1 MKSQLW
7 AYNNCCTATTVPH
20 PRHAQ
25 MQPGN
30 FPPNILKKRDKK
42 AMMRENDSNMQF
54 NDSVPKLNVGFFF
67 LIYRRSVNSTRLAPA
82 PKDPTAP
89 TLTT

>member
-1 MKSQLW
+1 
-7 AYNNCCTATTVPH
+7 
-20 PRHAQ
+20 